1 MLAALGL
8 RSWDAVTLTGA
19 RVTAAL
25 AVAGAPGAPHGQAR
39 LDDVTLSNAGLTD
52 GATVVVAPA
61 PVTAAREV
69 RLVGSALT
77 TATVAPATLRLAL
90 MGKVLVRGD
99 AVSLL
104 PQDIAPAA
112 GADVRSVRRALA
124 AAVGGTWT
132 SGC

>member
-61 PVTAAREV
+61 PVTAAR
-69 RLVGSALT
+69 RCA
-77 TATVAPATLRLAL
+77 
-90 MGKVLVRGD
+90 
-99 AVSLL
+99 
-104 PQDIAPAA
+104 
-112 GADVRSVRRALA
+112 
-124 AAVGGTWT
+124 W
-132 SGC
+132 SGPR